1 MQELHAALVGARRLM
16 HSARVVVVTGAGASF
31 CAGAD
36 IAHMR
41 SMMGATEQQNV
52 ADALLLARCLR
63 TLDELDKPVIARVN
77 GNVFGGGVGLVACA
91 DIAIGVETAKFAL
104 TEVRLGIVPAVIS
117 PYVVAAIGNRHAR
130 RLFLTAAPFE
140 AAEAR
145 SIGLLH
151 FTATAEQLD
160 ALVAEQVDHL
170 LRGGPE
176 ALRAA
181 KKLVRRVAQLGDRD
195 VLGEE
200 TARAARTSAGEPGR
214 SRGAVGIPGT
224 PQAELASGRVK
235 ESANIPTEPAQRFPG
250 CHAAGGKLVAITGAG
265 RGIGRAMALA
275 FAQKRSNLALLDL
288 NQADLDRTRELCE
301 AEPSAPA
308 PTSAMSRAKTT
319 CRTRSTPSCAT
330 SAAST

>member
-1 MQELHAALVGARRLM
+1 MPLVITDVDARGVATLTLNRPDRHNALDGTTVQELHAALVALVAD
-16 HSARVVVVTGAGASF
+16 ARVRVIVVTGAGASF

-91 DIAIGVETAKFAL
+91 DIAIGVESAKFAL

-140 AAEAR
+140 APEAR
-145 SIGLLH
+145 SLGLLH

-160 ALVAEQVDHL
+160 AVVEAQVDHL

-181 KKLVRRVAQLGDRD
+181 KKLVRRIAQLGDRD

-200 TARAARTSAGEPGR
+200 TAQLLARLRVSPEGREGLSAFLERRKPGWQGE
-214 SRGAVGIPGT
+214 
-224 PQAELASGRVK
+224 K
-235 ESANIPTEPAQRFPG
+235 
-250 CHAAGGKLVAITGAG
+250 
-265 RGIGRAMALA
+265 
-275 FAQKRSNLALLDL
+275 
-288 NQADLDRTRELCE
+288 
-301 AEPSAPA
+301 
-308 PTSAMSRAKTT
+308 
-319 CRTRSTPSCAT
+319 
-330 SAAST
+330 